1 MPRTAQARGS
11 RTAALR
17 FDEKL
22 VLNQYLLSLFEVDR
36 FEDLAAD
43 LKDESLEGWDEHNTS
58 YFYHQLVNSR
68 LFDRCHLER
77 ELLLEYD
84 QNIYRHTRI
93 IQEKRNEPL
102 KWKYFQ
108 YLSLLFTEIYLDR
121 YFRDENALLQSLNA
135 YVESFNE
142 DKAVADKVDLYTAA
156 DLTKLAF
163 WNATGSGKTL
173 LMHVNI
179 LQYQYYLNRHGRINE
194 LNRIIVLTP
203 NEGLSLQHLEELY
216 LSGIPARIFDKDGS
230 MAGMS
235 SYTLPGNLFDTGPM
249 LYQPTILSPPRKHIV
264 EIIDIH
270 KLKEESGQKTVAVDA
285 FEGNNLILVDE
296 GHSGSSGEDWKSR
309 RDRLCENGFSFEYS
323 ATFGQAVKA
332 AKKVDLTQEYARCI
346 LFDYSYRRFFND
358 GYGKM
363 YNILN
368 LADERHEEQK
378 NLYMTACLLSFYQ
391 QLCIYR
397 DKEPQLRSFN
407 LEKPLWVFVGGKVNA
422 VRTKRGR
429 KVSDVVDILL
439 FLNDFVTDK
448 DKSLMNLDLL
458 LNGRAGLLDG
468 AGADIFANSFTY
480 LIKQGRFGEALLNDI
495 LELLFNNAG
504 AGARLHI
511 DDLKGVDGELGLRI
525 GDGEF
530 FGVINVGDERELLK
544 LCEAN
549 GLYVGDREFSTSLFN
564 RINNR
569 DSGINLLIGSRK
581 FSQGWNSWRVSTMG
595 LMNIGRREGSEIIQL
610 FGRGVRLKGY
620 QMSLKRST
628 AMNITGIDVPEYLPE
643 LETLHVFGV
652 RADYMRQ
659 FKEYLEEEGLPAG
672 NKPIQM
678 ELPIIQTIPPTKL
691 KIIKLKDNVNFKKDA
706 PRPCLSLPGEY
717 EYRNPV
723 VVNWYPRIQVIQSR
737 QGRVGD
743 SDNLETHYF
752 TRKHIAF
759 MNLEQVYFELQ
770 NYKNERAWYNLKL
783 DRKILASLLADS
795 EWYRLY
801 IPGHELQFNDF
812 SKVAMWQEI
821 AVALLKKYC
830 ERFYYGRKAAYEGD
844 KMEYVNVIDFEE
856 QKVKEGKQ
864 GNIPAVYTFSIDPAA
879 TSFIA
884 HLEKLIEAL
893 KNPPFKGYLSFNGCE
908 PLVIDSHLYQPL
920 IYLDNNQVKV
930 SPVHLNKGERDFI
943 VDVQDY
949 FQKNQSRFAGKEMY
963 LLRNQS
969 RGRGIGFFEEGNF
982 YPDFILWLVEDDKQY
997 ITFVDP
1003 KGLRNVDGWEDP
1015 KLKFSESI
1023 KQREKTLASGNGQA
1037 ILNSFIISVTPY
1049 AKINWK
1055 GNHSKKDF
1063 EKRHVLFADDRQE
1076 YIGKMFGMIEV
1087 IPEL

>member
-1 MPRTAQARGS
+1 MPRTARTRAS
-11 RTAALR
+11 RTASLR

-22 VLNQYLLSLFEVDR
+22 VLNQYLLSLFEVNR

-58 YFYHQLVNSR
+58 YFYHQLINSR

-93 IQEKRNEPL
+93 IQGKRNEPL

-121 YFRDENALLQSLNA
+121 YFQNENALLQSLNE
-135 YVESFNE
+135 YVESFNK
-142 DKAVADKVDLYTAA
+142 DKAAADKVDLYTAA

-203 NEGLSLQHLEELY
+203 NEGLSLQHLHELY

-230 MAGMS
+230 MDGMS
-235 SYTLPGNLFDTGPM
+235 RYTLQGSLFDTGTM
-249 LYQPTILSPPRKHIV
+249 LYQPSILSSPRKHMI

-270 KLKEESGQKTVAVDA
+270 KLKEDSGQKTVAVDA
-285 FEGNNLILVDE
+285 FEGNNLLLVDE
-296 GHSGSSGEDWKSR
+296 GHSGSSGDDWKSR

-323 ATFGQAVKA
+323 ATFGQAMKA
-332 AKKVDLTQEYARCI
+332 ANKPALTQEYARCI

-358 GYGKM
+358 GYGKI

-368 LADERHEEQK
+368 LADERHEEHK

-397 DKEPQLRSFN
+397 DEEPHMRPFN

-422 VRTKRGR
+422 VRTERSR

-439 FLNDFVTDK
+439 FLNEFVADK
-448 DKSLMNLDLL
+448 TKTLHNLDLL
-458 LNGRAGLLDG
+458 INGRAGLLDG
-468 AGADIFANSFTY
+468 AGNDIFANAFTY
-480 LIKQGRFGEALLNDI
+480 LIKQGKKGEALLHDL
-495 LELLFNNAG
+495 LELLFNNAS
-504 AGARLHI
+504 AGAHLHI
-511 DDLKGVDGELGLRI
+511 DDLKGADGELGLRI
-525 GDGEF
+525 GNGDY
-530 FGVINVGDERELLK
+530 FGVINVGDDRELLK
-544 LCEAN
+544 LCEKN
-549 GLYVGDREFSTSLFN
+549 GLYIGDREFSSSLFN
-564 RINNR
+564 HINNR
-569 DSGINLLIGSRK
+569 DSSINLLIGSRK

-595 LMNIGRREGSEIIQL
+595 LMNIGRKEGSEIIQL

-628 AMNITGIDVPEYLPE
+628 VMNITGVNVPDYLPE

-659 FKEYLEEEGLPAG
+659 FKEYLEEEGLPAE
-672 NKPIQM
+672 NKAVQM
-678 ELPIIQTIPPTKL
+678 ELPIIHTIPATKL
-691 KIIKLKDNVNFKKDA
+691 KILKLKDKVDFKRDA

-723 VVNWYPRIQVIQSR
+723 VVNWYPRIQVIQS
-737 QGRVGD
+737 QQSSNTTD
-743 SDNLETHYF
+743 SINQESHSF
-752 TRKHIAF
+752 TKKHIAF
-759 MNLEQVYFELQ
+759 MNLEQIYFELEI
-770 NYKNERAWYNLKL
+770 YKSERAWYNLNL
-783 DRKILASLLADS
+783 DRKILTSLLTDP

-801 IPGHELQFNDF
+801 IPVHAMQFNDF
-812 SKVAMWQEI
+812 GKVAMWQEI
-821 AVALLKKYC
+821 AVTLLKKYC
-830 ERFYYGRKAAYEGD
+830 ERYYYGRKAEYEGD
-844 KMEYVNVIDFEE
+844 KMEYVNVIDFED
-856 QKVKEGKQ
+856 QKIKEGKK
-864 GNIPAVYTFSIDPAA
+864 GNIPAAYTFSVDPTA
-879 TSFIA
+879 TTFIA
-884 HLEKLIEAL
+884 HLEKLVEAL
-893 KNPPFKGYLSFNGCE
+893 NNPPFKGYPPFSGCE
-908 PLVIDSHLYQPL
+908 PLMIDSHLYQPL
-920 IYLDNNQVKV
+920 IYLDNNLVKV

-949 FQKNQSRFAGKEMY
+949 FKKNNSQFTGQEMY

-969 RGRGIGFFEEGNF
+969 RGRGIGFFEQGNF
-982 YPDFILWLVEDDKQY
+982 YPDFILWLVEGDKQY

-1003 KGLRNVDGWEDP
+1003 KGLRNLDGWEDP

-1023 KQREKTLASGNGQA
+1023 KNKEKALPSGKDQ
-1037 ILNSFIISVTPY
+1037 ITLNSFIISVTPY
-1049 AKINWK
+1049 ARINWK
-1055 GNHSKKDF
+1055 GNHSKEEF
-1063 EKRHVLFADDRQE
+1063 EQQHVIFADDRQE
-1076 YIGKMFGMIEV
+1076 YIEKMFGMI
-1087 IPEL
+1087 ING